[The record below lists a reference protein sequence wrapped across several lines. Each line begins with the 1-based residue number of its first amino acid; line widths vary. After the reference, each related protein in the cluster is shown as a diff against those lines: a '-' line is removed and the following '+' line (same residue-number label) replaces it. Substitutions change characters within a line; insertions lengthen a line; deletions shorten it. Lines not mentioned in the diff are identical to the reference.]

1 MDFLFSQINALSE
14 YKGFQKALLKGASVG
29 TSGLSAVH
37 KSMVAVAFLKQTDS
51 RALFI
56 TPTETDALKAAE
68 DLAALGLKTVTFP
81 SRDYQLHNSASISH
95 EYEQS
100 RINALSK
107 IAEGDFSVAVMSAE
121 AAVSRVIPSKMLKSR
136 SFLLKTGDTLD
147 TAAFRE
153 KLVSAGYVFS
163 ELVEGRGMFSV
174 RGDIIDVFPSGSESP
189 VRIELWGDEID
200 SINYFDAETQRRTES
215 LDFVRITPSVE
226 NMPESNA
233 ALSEALLKYYKTHKL
248 SDAQKENIL
257 KDADALSADLRVPY
271 DRYLGLVFGDF
282 ETVFDYFD
290 GTVFVSDTNGVLSR
304 LKDLSALAAEEAKL
318 CFEEGVM
325 FKGSDKFYLKQSELS
340 NILKKRP
347 VAYLENFPKSSF
359 ISEVSGSYA
368 FGFKQLSPYSSVS
381 QVAENIAVLRGS
393 TVVLLGGEDK
403 AVNGICRE
411 LNQSG
416 IEAEIISGDREK
428 LESGVYVAAGNLSS
442 GIEIPSEKFLLYTF
456 ARAVQK
462 KRKRLYKKGQDIGSI
477 EDLKIGD
484 YVVHASH
491 GIGVFSGIQSL
502 TRNNITRDYIKI
514 KYAGS
519 DVLYVPV
526 TSLDLVSRYIGAG
539 EETVKLNRLGSAEWE
554 KTKQR
559 VRKSVKDIA
568 KELTALY
575 AKRMSEKGFS
585 FTPDG
590 SLQSDFENSFMYEET
605 DDQLR
610 CADEIKRDMES
621 PVPMDRL
628 LCGDVGFGKTEVAFR
643 AAFKCIADGKQCA
656 VLVPTTIL
664 AHQHFETAVERF
676 SPLPVTIEMLSRFRT
691 AKQQTEIRK
700 NLKNGKIDLI
710 IGTHK
715 LIGKDVEFHDLGLL
729 IVDEEQR
736 FGVAQKEKLKE
747 LFPSVDVLTL
757 SATPIPRTL
766 NMALSG
772 LRDISSIE
780 EAPLDRQPVQT
791 YVLEQNDGV
800 VAEAIERELR
810 RGGQVFY
817 VHNNIDSI
825 FSVATRLSLRF
836 PDARI
841 AVAHGRMGEEELSR
855 VWENMIEEEVDIL
868 VCTTIIE
875 TGVDIPNANTLI
887 VENADRM
894 GLTQLHQLRGRVGRS
909 RRRASAYFFYKQG
922 KALNE
927 ISKKR
932 LDAIREYTEFG
943 SGFKIA
949 MRDLEIRGA
958 GNILGG
964 EQHGHME
971 SVGYDMYLKLLNDAM
986 NEEKGESTES
996 APQTDCVVEF
1006 DCNAHIPEKCIPS
1019 LPQRLS
1025 VYRKIAAVRSDD
1037 GVSDIIDELIDRFGE
1052 PPKSVTMLIDIAL
1065 IRARGSECGATKI
1078 TESGGKISV
1087 FLGDAD
1093 PDRLLSII
1101 RKSGGNI
1108 TFSKSG
1114 GDHIVLKPRSGQTSF
1129 DAVKEFFD
1137 RLHG

>member
-1 MDFLFSQINALSE
+1 MDFLFSQIKNLTEYKEFRKALSN
-14 YKGFQKALLKGASVG
+14 GVSVG

-37 KSMVAVAFLKQTDS
+37 KSAVAATFCKETGKH
-51 RALFI
+51 AIFI
-56 TPTETDALKAAE
+56 APTETDALKINE
-68 DLAALGLKTVTFP
+68 DISALGVPTVFFP
-81 SRDYQLHNSASISH
+81 SRDYSLHGSASSSH

-107 IAEGDFSVAVMSAE
+107 IIEGDFSVAVMSAE
-121 AAVSRVIPSKMLKSR
+121 AAVSRTIPHEMLKNR
-136 SFLLKTGDTLD
+136 SFFLKVGDELD
-147 TAAFRE
+147 TAEFRE
-153 KLVSAGYVFS
+153 KLISSGYVFS
-163 ELVEGRGMFSV
+163 ELVDGRGMFSV
-174 RGDIIDVFPSGSESP
+174 RGDIIDIFPSGSESP

-200 SINYFDAETQRRTES
+200 SINLFDADSQRRTQN
-215 LDFVRITPSVE
+215 LDSIKITPAVE
-226 NMPESNA
+226 NMPNSNRELAES
-233 ALSEALLKYYKTHKL
+233 LRKYYKTHKL
-248 SDAQKENIL
+248 SDAQKENLL
-257 KDADALSADLRVPY
+257 KDADALEADLRVPY
-271 DRYLGLVFGDF
+271 DRYLGLIFGSF
-282 ETVFDYFD
+282 ETIFDYLD
-290 GTVFVSDTNGVLSR
+290 GTVFISDCNGVSAR

-318 CFEEGVM
+318 SLEEGTL
-325 FKGSDKFYLKQSELS
+325 FKGSEKFYLKQSEFS
-340 NILKKRP
+340 GILKDRT
-347 VAYLENFPKSSF
+347 VAYLENFPKSSYLCDVGATF
-359 ISEVSGSYA
+359 A
-368 FGFKQLSPYSSVS
+368 FTFKQLSPYSSVS
-381 QVAENIAVLRGS
+381 QIADTISNLRNS
-393 TVVLLGGEDK
+393 TVVLLGGEEK
-403 AVNGICRE
+403 AVNGISRE
-411 LNQSG
+411 LYQLG
-416 IEAEIISGDREK
+416 INSEIIEPEREK
-428 LESGVYVAAGNLSS
+428 LENGVYVSTGNLSS
-442 GIEIPSEKFLLYTF
+442 GTEIPSQRFFLYTF
-456 ARAVQK
+456 ARSAPK
-462 KRKRLYKKGQDIGSI
+462 KRRRLFKKGQDIGSV
-477 EDLKIGD
+477 EDLKTGD

-491 GIGVFSGIQSL
+491 GIGVFAGIQSL
-502 TRNNITRDYIKI
+502 TKNNITKDYIKI

-526 TSLDLVSRYIGAG
+526 TSLDLVSRYVGAG
-539 EETVKLNRLGSAEWE
+539 EETVKVNRLGSSEWE

-568 KELTALY
+568 KQLTALY
-575 AKRMSEKGFS
+575 AKRMQQKGFS
-585 FTPDG
+585 FSPDG
-590 SLQSDFENSFMYEET
+590 GLQNDFENSFMYEET

-610 CADEIKRDMES
+610 CAEEIKRDMES
-621 PVPMDRL
+621 SIPMDRL

-656 VLVPTTIL
+656 ILVPTTIL
-664 AHQHFETAVERF
+664 AHQHFETATERF
-676 SPLPVTIEMLSRFRT
+676 SSLPVTIEMLSRFRT

-715 LIGKDVEFHDLGLL
+715 LIGKGIEFHDLGLL

-791 YVLEQNDGV
+791 YVLEQNEGV

-817 VHNNIDSI
+817 VHNNIESI

-841 AVAHGRMGEEELSR
+841 AVAHGRMDEEELSR
-855 VWENMIEEEVDIL
+855 VWESMIEEEVDIL

-909 RRRASAYFFYKQG
+909 RRRASAYFFYKRG
-922 KALNE
+922 KALSE

-932 LDAIREYTEFG
+932 LDALREYTEFG

-958 GNILGG
+958 GNVLGG

-986 NEEKGESTES
+986 NAEKGEGVS
-996 APQTDCVVEF
+996 AEPQNDCVVEF
-1006 DCNAHIPEKCIPS
+1006 DCDAHIPEKYIPS

-1025 VYRKIAAVRSDD
+1025 VYRKIAAVRGDD

-1052 PPKSVTMLIDIAL
+1052 PPKSATKLIDISL
-1065 IRARGSECGATKI
+1065 IRALGASCGVAKI
-1078 TESGGKISV
+1078 VESGGKISV
-1087 FLGDAD
+1087 FLTDAD
-1093 PDRLLSII
+1093 PDRLLPVI
-1101 RKSGGNI
+1101 KNSGGSI
-1108 TFSKSG
+1108 TFSQSG
-1114 GDHIVLKPRSGQTSF
+1114 GDHIVLKPPKGQSSF
-1129 DAVKEFFD
+1129 DAVKALLEKIK
-1137 RLHG
+1137 